1 MISSNAYEEVYEVL
15 SYMDKVTVMQIPE
28 NVLNKI
34 KENRNTDFK
43 TNIDKDDI
51 FNEQNISK
59 EALDLLC
66 WLDYN
71 YWADEE
77 KKAQI
82 DKINNENN
90 LLKEKEKEDKFNPD
104 NLFKVS
110 ADQNIES
117 DTTESEKSLT
127 KQKESI
133 FTKIINKIKN
143 FLFKN

>member
-110 ADQNIES
+110 ADQNVES
-117 DTTESEKSLT
+117 DTTESKKSLT